1 MSFVGVTDILYSRAT
16 WFLHPNSKIMLTWD
30 VNNNFQKNIDKIKK
44 MTKLQECKPLEFE
57 NKINIK

>member
-1 MSFVGVTDILYSRAT
+1 VGVTDILYSRAT

-44 MTKLQECKPLEFE
+44 MTKLQECKPLE
-57 NKINIK
+57 I